1 MKEYIRIDR
10 FLERKLSEASF
21 LPSKEA
27 LYRLYFEKVEDI
39 SEYKY
44 SKFYS
49 EDYYKLL
56 NWELQNLRDLIH
68 DYPSQNIDNVKTKK
82 DLTLE
87 VIEPDVLYKVYQVDP
102 NRKNKHFFGVVYVE
116 KDRSEMT
123 LFYSS
128 RECEYIR
135 SVLAKDDK
143 VGDRLDIKKRIKD
156 LIIKE

>member
-1 MKEYIRIDR
+1 MREYLIINRMLD
-10 FLERKLSEASF
+10 RKLSEASF
-21 LPSKEA
+21 LPTKEA
-27 LYRLYFEKVEDI
+27 LYKLYFNKVEYV

-44 SKFYS
+44 SKSYS

-56 NWELQNLRDLIH
+56 NWELQNLRDLIY
-68 DYPSQNIDNVKTKK
+68 DYPSQNIDDIKTEK

-87 VIEPDVLYKVYQVDP
+87 VIEPDTLYKVYQVDP
-102 NRKNKHFFGVVYVE
+102 NRKNKHFFGIVHIE

-128 RECEYIR
+128 RECQYTG
-135 SVLAKDDK
+135 SVLSKESK

-156 LIIKE
+156 LIIK

>member
-1 MKEYIRIDR
+1 MRE
-10 FLERKLSEASF
+10 FLIINRMLDRKLSEASF
-21 LPSKEA
+21 LPTKEA
-27 LYRLYFEKVEDI
+27 LYRLYFNKVEDV

-68 DYPSQNIDNVKTKK
+68 DYPSQNIDDIKIEK

-87 VIEPDVLYKVYQVDP
+87 VIEPDTLYKVYQVDP